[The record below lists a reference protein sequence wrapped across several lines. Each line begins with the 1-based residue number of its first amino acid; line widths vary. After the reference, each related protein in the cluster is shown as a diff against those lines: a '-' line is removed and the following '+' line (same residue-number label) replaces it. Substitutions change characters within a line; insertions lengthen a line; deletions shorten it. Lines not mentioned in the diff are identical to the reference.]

1 MLMKYLLFIPFSLA
15 IILTGTPFALA
26 EIQRV
31 GQLETVPAIPARPE
45 WNQFKILV
53 WQYQTSVLKDIDLY
67 RQAGLG
73 GFHIDRGAGKS
84 KLVDFSIRERFPYYV
99 DHAADKGFLYLKGN
113 NVKSVTGKRSLAT
126 RPQSLAN
133 PKTIEK
139 LKQHLAGNINTTQ
152 NGLVLAYS
160 FDDEISLGSFVTPCD
175 VDKHPLSIEW
185 FREWLMNEYKQISS
199 LNRKWGS
206 NFNSFD
212 EVIPKSFEEVRRNA
226 QRPPLSQW
234 NLAPWMDFRHF
245 MDFQFA
251 AVLSG
256 LTRYANSIDPTI
268 PAGFVGGQGPGPY
281 GGYDYA
287 MLARAVQWMESY
299 DTHATNEILRS
310 FWNYERRPRMQT
322 FFSTKNP
329 KIDSWFLWYYMLHG
343 NQAVIAWPEGWFR
356 SDGDDIAPYI
366 IANKRTFSE
375 IQGSVSKVIVD
386 PKTVFDSDPIGIY
399 YSHPSIQAG
408 WAMDAIT
415 HGKTWINRKGSIDDH
430 NQTKGVLRK
439 VWCKLLEDLGLQYD
453 FISYLNVREGTV
465 NLNKKFKVIILPR
478 TICLSDREAEVLK
491 RFAMQGGTLIADYL
505 CGVLDEHGKGRIR
518 GVLDDPFGIE
528 RDESAGYMNRKG
540 LTEIDGEKHKQPF
553 LERFTYYDGAY
564 RYNDIVVFERGTKH
578 KLGTETIIIKGA
590 LGMFHNAS
598 VVIKNNIGKGHAFYL
613 NLSPIEYWE
622 PIKRF
627 SAYGDTWR
635 NIVSDILT
643 SAGIAPRVT
652 VYERGNIANM
662 IECLY
667 WKNGDKHYLG
677 LIKNPTEQGDR
688 KAVAGTV
695 STQGITGQ
703 EVDIYIEFNNSTVGL
718 VNLRTNE
725 HLGVNQVFRDRF
737 KPWEGNLYEVFH
749 LGTKSPHA
757 SLIQDAK
764 NTNTEKK

>member
-1 MLMKYLLFIPFSLA
+1 MLVKHLFFILFSLT
-15 IILTGTPFALA
+15 IILTGTPFAFA

-31 GQLETVPAIPARPE
+31 GPLDRVAAIPIRPE

-84 KLVDFSIRERFPYYV
+84 KLVDFSIKERFPYYV

-113 NVKSVTGKRSLAT
+113 SVKSVTGKRSLAT
-126 RPQSLAN
+126 RPYSLSD

-139 LKQHLAGNINTTQ
+139 MKSYLARNIDTAR
-152 NGLVLAYS
+152 NGLVLTYS

-175 VDKHPLSIEW
+175 VDKHPLSVKW
-185 FREWLMNEYKQISS
+185 FREWLLYEYKQISS
-199 LNRKWGS
+199 LNKEWDS
-206 NFNSFD
+206 DFKSFD
-212 EVIPKSFEEVRRNA
+212 EVIPKSFEGVRRNA

-251 AVLSG
+251 AVLSE

-287 MLARAVQWMESY
+287 MLTRAVQWMESY

-310 FWNYERRPRMQT
+310 LWDQNRRPRMQT

-329 KIDSWFLWYYMLHG
+329 KMDSWSLWYYMLHG

-356 SDGDDIAPYI
+356 SGGNDIAPYI
-366 IANKRTFSE
+366 LANKRMFSE
-375 IQGSVSKVIVD
+375 IQGPVSKVIVD
-386 PKTVFDSDPIGIY
+386 PKTVFDPDPIGIY

-465 NLNKKFKVIILPR
+465 DLNKKFKVIILPR

-491 RFAMQGGTLIADYL
+491 RFAMQGGILIADYL
-505 CGVLDEHGKGRIR
+505 CGVFDEHGKGRPR
-518 GVLDDPFGIE
+518 GILDDLFGIE
-528 RDESAGYMNRKG
+528 RNESTGYMNGKG
-540 LTEIDGEKHKQPF
+540 LTEIDGEKYQQPF

-578 KLGTETIIIKGA
+578 KPGTEAFIIKGA

-598 VVIKNNIGKGHAFYL
+598 VLINNNIGKGHAFYL
-613 NLSPIEYWE
+613 NLSPVEYWE
-622 PIKRF
+622 PSKRF
-627 SAYGDTWR
+627 SAYGHTWR
-635 NIVSDILT
+635 NIVSNILN
-643 SAGIAPRVT
+643 SAGIHPRVT
-652 VYERGNIANM
+652 VYEGGNTANM

-677 LIKNPTEQGDR
+677 LIKNPTEQRVR
-688 KAVAGTV
+688 KTVGETV
-695 STQGITGQ
+695 SIQGITG
-703 EVDIYIEFNNSTVGL
+703 EEIDIHIEFNNRHVGL

-725 HLGVNQVFRDRF
+725 HLGINQVFRDRF
-737 KPWEGNLYEVFH
+737 KPWEGNLYEVVY
-749 LGTKSPHA
+749 LGSKSPHA
-757 SLIQDAK
+757 LLIQDAK